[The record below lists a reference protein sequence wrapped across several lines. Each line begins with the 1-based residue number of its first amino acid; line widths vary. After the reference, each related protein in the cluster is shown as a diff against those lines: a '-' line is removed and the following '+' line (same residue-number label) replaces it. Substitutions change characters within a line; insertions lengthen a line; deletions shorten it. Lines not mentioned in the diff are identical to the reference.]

1 MSIFDKLF
9 GKKDKKDVA
18 DGGIKTDKPVIKTG
32 INRQDI
38 RDAMMGKNG
47 KMTLMPG
54 VLIDTVTMREI
65 PMRDKPTHFVT
76 IRGNVSSMKYF
87 ILSVADTARSIM
99 PAKNSRAANLIN
111 LNIGEKNVY
120 IYESTALL
128 NNDDRLP
135 MINDSDDVETMCLP
149 GSLKDGLDVWVLKN
163 HTSGVLWYLKTGIL

>member
-9 GKKDKKDVA
+9 GKKDKKDTV
-18 DGGIKTDKPVIKTG
+18 DGETKTDKPVVKTE

-65 PMRDKPTHFVT
+65 PMRDDPTHFVT
-76 IRGNVSSMKYF
+76 IRGIVSSMKYF
-87 ILSVADTARSIM
+87 ILSSAETDSIIM
-99 PAKNSRAANLIN
+99 PTENSRTANLIN
-111 LNIGEKNVY
+111 LNIGEKNVH
-120 IYESTALL
+120 IFESTSLL
-128 NNDDRLP
+128 NNDDILP
-135 MINDSDDVETMCLP
+135 AINNGDDVEAMCLP

-163 HTSGVLWYLKTGIL
+163 HISGVLWYLKTGIF